1 LRERLLVLLLQ
12 GHDDEEEGD
21 FMKLDKLRV
30 PLTLAQLALLAGCA
44 SVAPDGGF
52 GSVAGAA
59 RDRIGFEPRLAR
71 DDAAA
76 RELAQSVQAILAQP
90 LGMDDAV
97 KVAVLANPGLQANYW
112 KVGIAQAD
120 VAQAG
125 RLPNPVL
132 EYKHVSNSG
141 DVAIERTFTVN
152 LVRLL
157 TMPLA
162 STLEARRFEQV
173 KLEVAREIEQ
183 HARDTRIAWVEAVAA
198 NQALAYA
205 RQVDAA
211 AEASAE
217 LAGRM
222 AKAGNMSQLD
232 LAREQ
237 VFHAESQAAVARAG
251 RQAVAAREKL
261 TRLLGLWGK
270 DAQYSLPEHLP
281 ELPAAPAHLE
291 DVERIALAQR
301 LDVQAAKLDAQ
312 ATASNLG
319 LTKTTRFINVL
330 DLGYVNQTTTNAPTA
345 RGYEL
350 TLELPLFDWGGA
362 RVARAEGV
370 YMQAVQR
377 VAQAAVAARS
387 EARESYLDYRS
398 AYDVAAHYRDHIIPL
413 HKKISQEVLLRY
425 NGMLLSTQ
433 DLLADS
439 REQAGAVSSYI
450 EALKAFWTAHA
461 NLEATLGV
469 RIGSQHVRRQGQDDK
484 EHKEH
489 KEHAE

>member
-1 LRERLLVLLLQ
+1 MNVKIF
-12 GHDDEEEGD
+12 GA
-21 FMKLDKLRV
+21 
-30 PLTLAQLALLAGCA
+30 PLALALLAGCA
-44 SVAPDGGF
+44 TVAPDGGF
-52 GSVAGAA
+52 GGVAGAT
-59 RDRIGFEPRLAR
+59 RERIGAEPRLAR

-76 RELAQSVQAILAQP
+76 REMAQSVQSTLAKP

-97 KVAVLANPGLQANYW
+97 KVAVLANPGLQASYW

-132 EYKHVSNSG
+132 DFKHVSHGG
-141 DVAIERTFTVN
+141 DIAIERSFTVN

-162 STLEARRFEQV
+162 SRLEARRFEQV

-183 HARDTRIAWVEAVAA
+183 HARDTRIAWVDAVAA
-198 NQALAYA
+198 NQALEYA

-211 AEASAE
+211 ADASAE

-251 RQAVAAREKL
+251 KQAVAAREKL

-270 DAQYSLPEHLP
+270 DAQYTLPGHLP
-281 ELPAAPAHLE
+281 ELPGAPAELA
-291 DVERIALAQR
+291 DIERIAIGQR

-312 ATASNLG
+312 ATAANLG
-319 LTKTTRFINVL
+319 LTKTTRFVNVL
-330 DLGYVNQTTTNAPTA
+330 DLGFVNETRTGAPTE

-350 TLELPLFDWGGA
+350 TLELPLFDWGSA

-377 VAQAAVAARS
+377 VAQAAVTARS
-387 EARESYLDYRS
+387 EARESYLDYRT
-398 AYDVAAHYRDHIIPL
+398 AYDVAAHYRDTVIPL
-413 HKKISQEVLLRY
+413 RKRISGEVLLRY
-425 NGMLLSTQ
+425 NGMLLSTR

-439 REQAGAVSSYI
+439 REQANAVSAYI
-450 EALKAFWTAHA
+450 EALKEFWSAHA

-469 RIGSQHVRRQGQDDK
+469 RLDTGANGQHARHAQQEDK
-484 EHKEH
+484 ERKEH

>member
-1 LRERLLVLLLQ
+1 
-12 GHDDEEEGD
+12 
-21 FMKLDKLRV
+21 MKRTLSGAPLA
-30 PLTLAQLALLAGCA
+30 LTLLASLLAGCA
-44 SVAPDGGF
+44 TVAPDGGF
-52 GSVAGAA
+52 GSVAGTT
-59 RDRIGFEPRLAR
+59 RERIGAEPRLAR

-76 RELAQSVQAILAQP
+76 RELAQSIQAVLAAS
-90 LGMDDAV
+90 LGMEDAV
-97 KVAVLANPGLQANYW
+97 KVAVLANPGLQASYW

-132 EYKHVSNSG
+132 DYKHLSG
-141 DVAIERTFTVN
+141 GGEVAIERTFTVN
-152 LVRLL
+152 LVQLL

-162 STLEARRFEQV
+162 SRLEAGRFEQV
-173 KLEVAREIEQ
+173 KLEVAREIEE

-198 NQALAYA
+198 GQALEYA
-205 RQVDAA
+205 RQVNAA

-237 VFHAESQAAVARAG
+237 VFHAEAGATLARAG
-251 RQAVAAREKL
+251 QQAVAAREKL

-281 ELPAAPAHLE
+281 ELPGSPAQLE
-291 DVERIALAQR
+291 DVERIALTRR
-301 LDVQAAKLDAQ
+301 LDVQAARLDAET
-312 ATASNLG
+312 TAANLG
-319 LTKTTRFINVL
+319 LTRTTRFVNVL
-330 DLGYVNQTTTNAPTA
+330 DLGYVNQTTPNAPTA

-350 TLELPLFDWGGA
+350 TLELPLFDWGSA

-370 YMQAVQR
+370 YMQAVHR
-377 VAQAAVAARS
+377 VAQAAITARS
-387 EARESYLDYRS
+387 EARESYLGYRT
-398 AYDVAAHYRDHIIPL
+398 AYDVAAHYRDTIIPL
-413 HKKISQEVLLRY
+413 RKRISQEVLLRY

-450 EALKAFWTAHA
+450 DALKEFWTAQA
-461 NLEATLGV
+461 RLEATLGL
-469 RIGSQHVRRQGQDDK
+469 RFDGQHVQHEEQQHRQQPK
-484 EHKEH
+484 HQ
-489 KEHAE
+489 EHAE

>member
-1 LRERLLVLLLQ
+1 MNVKML
-12 GHDDEEEGD
+12 GA
-21 FMKLDKLRV
+21 
-30 PLTLAQLALLAGCA
+30 PLALALLAGCA
-44 SVAPDGGF
+44 TVAPDGGF
-52 GSVAGAA
+52 GSVAGAT
-59 RDRIGFEPRLAR
+59 RERIGAEPRLAR
-71 DDAAA
+71 DDAARRA
-76 RELAQSVQAILAQP
+76 LAQSVQEMLAKP

-97 KVAVLANPGLQANYW
+97 KVAVLANPGLQASYW

-132 EYKHVSNSG
+132 DFKRVSNAG

-162 STLEARRFEQV
+162 SRLEARRFEQV

-198 NQALAYA
+198 NQALEYA
-205 RQVDAA
+205 RQVSAA

-222 AKAGNMSQLD
+222 ARAGNMSQLD

-237 VFHAESQAAVARAG
+237 VFHAESQATVARDG
-251 RQAVAAREKL
+251 KQAVAAREKL

-270 DAQYSLPEHLP
+270 DAQYTLPEHLP
-281 ELPAAPAHLE
+281 ELPGAPAALA
-291 DVERIALAQR
+291 DVERIAIEQR

-319 LTKTTRFINVL
+319 LTKTTRFVNVL

-345 RGYEL
+345 RGYQL
-350 TLELPLFDWGGA
+350 TLELPLFDWGSA
-362 RVARAEGV
+362 RVARSEGV

-377 VAQAAVAARS
+377 VAQAAVTARS
-387 EARESYLDYRS
+387 EARESYLDYRT
-398 AYDVAAHYRDHIIPL
+398 AYDVAAHYRDTVIPL
-413 HKKISQEVLLRY
+413 RKRISQEVLLRY

-433 DLLADS
+433 DLLRDS
-439 REQAGAVSSYI
+439 REQADAVSAYI
-450 EALKAFWTAHA
+450 DALKEFWTASA
-461 NLEATLGV
+461 TLEAALGV
-469 RIGSQHVRRQGQDDK
+469 RLGGQHVRHAQQD
-484 EHKEH
+484 H

>member
-1 LRERLLVLLLQ
+1 
-12 GHDDEEEGD
+12 
-21 FMKLDKLRV
+21 MKRTLSGA
-30 PLTLAQLALLAGCA
+30 PLALAMLILLAGCA

-52 GSVAGAA
+52 GSVAGATRERTGA
-59 RDRIGFEPRLAR
+59 EPRLAR

-76 RELAQSVQAILAQP
+76 RDLAQEVEAMLAAP
-90 LGMDDAV
+90 LGMEDAV
-97 KVAVLANPGLQANYW
+97 KVAVLANPGLQASYW

-120 VAQAG
+120 VAQAS

-132 EYKHVSNSG
+132 DYKHLSG
-141 DVAIERTFTVN
+141 GGEVAIERTFTVN
-152 LVRLL
+152 LVQLL

-162 STLEARRFEQV
+162 SRLEAGRFEQV
-173 KLEVAREIEQ
+173 KLEVAREIEE

-198 NQALAYA
+198 SQALEYA
-205 RQVDAA
+205 RQVNAA

-237 VFHAESQAAVARAG
+237 VFHAEAGATLARAG
-251 RQAVAAREKL
+251 QQAVAAREKL

-270 DAQYSLPEHLP
+270 NARYSLPEHLP
-281 ELPAAPAHLE
+281 ELPGSPAQLE
-291 DVERIALAQR
+291 DVERIALTRR
-301 LDVQAAKLDAQ
+301 LDVQAARLDAET
-312 ATASNLG
+312 TASNLG
-319 LTKTTRFINVL
+319 LTKATRFVNVL
-330 DLGYVNQTTTNAPTA
+330 DLGYVNQTVPNAPTA

-350 TLELPLFDWGGA
+350 TLELPLFDWGSA

-377 VAQAAVAARS
+377 VAQAAITARS
-387 EARESYLDYRS
+387 EARESYLGYRT
-398 AYDVAAHYRDHIIPL
+398 AYDVAAHYRDTIIPL
-413 HKKISQEVLLRY
+413 RKRISQEVLLRY

-439 REQAGAVSSYI
+439 REQAGAVSAYI
-450 EALKAFWTAHA
+450 DALKEFWTAQA
-461 NLEATLGV
+461 RLEATLGL
-469 RIGSQHVRRQGQDDK
+469 RFGGQHVRHEQQQQQRQNHQ
-484 EHKEH
+484 EHQ
-489 KEHAE
+489 EHAE

>member
-1 LRERLLVLLLQ
+1 MNVKLL
-12 GHDDEEEGD
+12 GA
-21 FMKLDKLRV
+21 
-30 PLTLAQLALLAGCA
+30 PLALALLAGCA
-44 SVAPDGGF
+44 TVAPDGGF
-52 GSVAGAA
+52 GGVAGTVGA
-59 RDRIGFEPRLAR
+59 RIGAEPRLAR

-76 RELAQSVQAILAQP
+76 RELAQSVQAMLAQP

-97 KVAVLANPGLQANYW
+97 KVAVLANPGLQASYW

-120 VAQAG
+120 LAQAG
-125 RLPNPVL
+125 RLPNPAL
-132 EYKHVSNSG
+132 GFKHVSHGG
-141 DVAIERTFTVN
+141 DIAIERTFTVD

-157 TMPLA
+157 TLPLA
-162 STLEARRFEQV
+162 SRLEAQRFEQAR
-173 KLEVAREIEQ
+173 LEVAREIEQ

-198 NQALAYA
+198 SQALEYA
-205 RQVDAA
+205 RQVSAA

-237 VFHAESQAAVARAG
+237 VFHAESQAAEARAG
-251 RQAVAAREKL
+251 KQSVAAREKL

-270 DAQYSLPEHLP
+270 DAQYSLPGHLP
-281 ELPAAPAHLE
+281 ELPAAPAELA
-291 DVERIALAQR
+291 DVERIAIEQR
-301 LDVQAAKLDAQ
+301 LDVQAARLDAQ
-312 ATASNLG
+312 STAANLG
-319 LTKTTRFINVL
+319 LTKTTRFVNVL
-330 DLGYVNQTTTNAPTA
+330 DLGFVNETRTGAPTE

-377 VAQAAVAARS
+377 VAQAAVTARS
-387 EARESYLDYRS
+387 EARESYLDYRN
-398 AYDVAAHYRDHIIPL
+398 AWDVAAHYRDTVIPL
-413 HKKISQEVLLRY
+413 RKRISQEVLLRY
-425 NGMLLSTQ
+425 NGMLLSTR

-439 REQAGAVSSYI
+439 REQAGAVSAYI
-450 EALKAFWTAHA
+450 EALKEFWSAHA

-469 RIGSQHVRRQGQDDK
+469 RLGSQRGRHTQEQ
-484 EHKEH
+484 H
-489 KEHAE
+489 KEHAQ

>member
-1 LRERLLVLLLQ
+1 MN
-12 GHDDEEEGD
+12 GKMFGA
-21 FMKLDKLRV
+21 
-30 PLTLAQLALLAGCA
+30 PLALALLAGCA
-44 SVAPDGGF
+44 TVAPDGGF
-52 GSVAGAA
+52 GSVAGAT
-59 RDRIGFEPRLAR
+59 RERIGAEPRLAR
-71 DDAAA
+71 DDAAGRA
-76 RELAQSVQAILAQP
+76 LAQSVQAMLAKP

-97 KVAVLANPGLQANYW
+97 KVAVLANPGLQASYW

-132 EYKHVSNSG
+132 DFKHVSHGG

-162 STLEARRFEQV
+162 SRLEARRFEQV

-198 NQALAYA
+198 NQALEYA

-237 VFHAESQAAVARAG
+237 VFHAESQATVARAG
-251 RQAVAAREKL
+251 KQAVAARERL

-270 DAQYSLPEHLP
+270 DAQYSLPAHLP
-281 ELPAAPAHLE
+281 ELPGAPAELA
-291 DVERIALAQR
+291 DIERIAIGQR

-312 ATASNLG
+312 ATAANLG
-319 LTKTTRFINVL
+319 LTKTTRFVNVL
-330 DLGYVNQTTTNAPTA
+330 DLGVVNQTTTDAPTA

-350 TLELPLFDWGGA
+350 TLELPLFDWGSA

-370 YMQAVQR
+370 YMQSVQR
-377 VAQAAVAARS
+377 VAQAAVTARS
-387 EARESYLDYRS
+387 EARESYLDYRT
-398 AYDVAAHYRDHIIPL
+398 AYDVAAHYRDTVIPL
-413 HKKISQEVLLRY
+413 RKRISREVLLRY
-425 NGMLLSTQ
+425 NGMLLSTR

-439 REQAGAVSSYI
+439 REQANAVSAYI
-450 EALKAFWTAHA
+450 EALKDFWSAHA
-461 NLEATLGV
+461 RLEATLGV
-469 RIGSQHVRRQGQDDK
+469 RMGSQHARHAQQED
-484 EHKEH
+484 KEH